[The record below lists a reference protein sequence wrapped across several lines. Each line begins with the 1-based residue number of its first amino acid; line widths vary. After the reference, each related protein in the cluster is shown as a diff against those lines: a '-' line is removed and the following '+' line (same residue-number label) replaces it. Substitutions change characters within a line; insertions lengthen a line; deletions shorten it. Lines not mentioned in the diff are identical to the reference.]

1 MQKGDLYSA
10 MFRRNRKVKGA
21 KYYDP
26 SANKYLAMKNSK
38 DSQKAYG
45 DDMGRDRT
53 PSSDKGDF

>member
-1 MQKGDLYSA
+1 
-10 MFRRNRKVKGA
+10 MFRRNRKLKVA

>member
-1 MQKGDLYSA
+1 